1 MPTRRSPLLLAL
13 LLLLAAPSAASAQP
27 ETPGVEAALTPH
39 GLQVTLPC
47 PAPPPT
53 GLQVEAG
60 GLPPAVAAPV
70 PAPATPVSLALVVER
85 SAAMTGAGTPY
96 STRLADVALLA
107 TALLDRAPPGSQVSL
122 LSFDGAAART
132 LVTPTADP
140 GAVRAAI
147 AAMAA
152 SPAAQGEPR
161 PSAMAAGGGLAAA
174 LGLADALLGGG
185 PPGPRAIVT
194 FTAGAVTSGGL
205 PALGSNPRLTFVEL
219 GDAGQEAAAKDDRG
233 AIAGARDVAF
243 IPFHT
248 DDSSALPELLA
259 AYERRVAELTGVGR
273 VSVLVPVAG
282 LGSGRHELRVSGCGA
297 PQTASFELPAAAP
310 GPALLL
316 AACALPAIGLS
327 YGLWR
332 RGRVAGAPPAG
343 PDTARYRSPLDV
355 TTARRVAGPARRAE
369 LCAVVWDGRERQV
382 YSLQAR
388 QTTVGRDAGC
398 AIRIESEWVSGLHAR
413 LSLVAEGVEIVDLES
428 TNGTFIGEPGRPLAP
443 GAPAPLALGETVRI
457 GPEVRLTVCRADALP
472 PDGSDGV
479 DAGR

>member
-1 MPTRRSPLLLAL
+1 MPTRRSPILLAL

-27 ETPGVEAALTPH
+27 EAPGVEAALTPH

-47 PAPPPT
+47 LAPPPT
-53 GLQVEAG
+53 GLQVEVG

-70 PAPATPVSLALVVER
+70 AAPATPVSLALVVER
-85 SAAMTGAGTPY
+85 SAAMAGAGTPY
-96 STRLADVALLA
+96 STRQADVALLT

-140 GAVRAAI
+140 GAVRGALAARAAI
-147 AAMAA
+147 
-152 SPAAQGEPR
+152 PADQEGTR
-161 PSAMAAGGGLAAA
+161 PSAIVTGGGLAAA

-185 PPGPRAIVT
+185 PPGPRAIVV

-205 PALGSNPRLTFVEL
+205 PALRSNPRLTFVEL
-219 GDAGQEAAAKDDRG
+219 GGAGQEATASGGSG

-248 DDSSALPELLA
+248 DDSSALPGLLA
-259 AYERRVAELTGVGR
+259 AYERRVAELTGGGR
-273 VSVLVPVAG
+273 VSIVVPVAG
-282 LGSGRHELRVSGCGA
+282 LGPGRHELRVSGCGA
-297 PQTASFELPAAAP
+297 PQAASFELPAAAP

-316 AACALPAIGLS
+316 AACALPAIGLG

-332 RGRVAGAPPAG
+332 RGRAAAAPHG
-343 PDTARYRSPLDV
+343 GSDTGRYRSPLDV
-355 TTARRVAGPARRAE
+355 TTARREAGPALRAE

-388 QTTVGRDAGC
+388 QTTVGREAGC

-413 LSLVAEGVEIVDLES
+413 LSLVGEGVEIVDLES
-428 TNGTFIGEPGRPLAP
+428 TNGTFIGEPGRLLAP

-457 GPEVRLTVCRADALP
+457 GPDVRLTVCRADGLP
-472 PDGSDGV
+472 PEGLDG
-479 DAGR
+479 AGGGR